1 MSKSLRGELGR
12 SGDKGCHQKASQ
24 QEELGN
30 KLALSPSSIS
40 SCCLVSMTAGH
51 DKEGTDKFIPRSP
64 SCGQGRGKEEECKAN
79 LKPSL
84 PNSLQ

>member
-1 MSKSLRGELGR
+1 MSKFLRGELGR

-30 KLALSPSSIS
+30 KLALSPSSPS

-51 DKEGTDKFIPRSP
+51 DKEETDNLLHFPKLWARQ
-64 SCGQGRGKEEECKAN
+64 GQGRGM
-79 LKPSL
+79 
-84 PNSLQ
+84 